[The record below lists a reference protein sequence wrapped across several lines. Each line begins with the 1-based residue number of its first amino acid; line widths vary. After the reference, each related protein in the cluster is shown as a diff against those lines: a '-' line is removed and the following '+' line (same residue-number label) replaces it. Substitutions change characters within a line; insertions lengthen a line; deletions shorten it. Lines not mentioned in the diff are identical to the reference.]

1 MYYEEI
7 KSGSLVRFQ
16 MSSIVCPERPQVLEK
31 ITSRLNLTGKVVQ
44 LSDAGNQQ
52 DFYAIVQVSGI
63 ASPLII
69 PVSRV
74 ELYRALSEDEACL

>member
-1 MYYEEI
+1 MYYKEI

-16 MSSIVCPERPQVLEK
+16 LSNIVCPERPQVLEK
-31 ITSRLNLTGKVVQ
+31 ITSHLNLTGKVVQ
-44 LSDAGNQQ
+44 LSDAGNQR

-63 ASPLII
+63 ASPLIV

-74 ELYRALSEDEACL
+74 GLCRALSEDEACL